1 MNGRKKMDLIRQDV
15 NCLITNGQNV
25 KGIKKVDFVC
35 WTHPHDDHTR
45 GLDEI
50 WKEYCTKETCF
61 CCSDIIEA
69 DLELYSK
76 EAKMLFE
83 SIADIH
89 TSPKREKMKI
99 MYLKDATQVERL
111 ERQI

>member
-1 MNGRKKMDLIRQDV
+1 MCAGHILMMTIPEVWMKYGRSIVQRK
-15 NCLITNGQNV
+15 
-25 KGIKKVDFVC
+25 
-35 WTHPHDDHTR
+35 
-45 GLDEI
+45 
-50 WKEYCTKETCF
+50 TCF